1 MIKLLITGLASACII
16 SGCATQSHKFSSLKD
31 VWAHLRVEYRKADHL
46 SNWEPEPFDRTH
58 GNRTTIAG
66 HTFSVLPFAMGRNG
80 ALYVVEHMRSDR
92 VRIVGQFWGNRVEF
106 VDRNGIVVARTT
118 FHISVAENP
127 VTEVQYKDGV
137 FGSFRMNHIGPEFY
151 K

>member
-1 MIKLLITGLASACII
+1 MMRVLIIGLASLCMI
-16 SGCATQSHKFSSLKD
+16 SGCATQCRKFSSLED
-31 VWAHLRVEYRKADHL
+31 VRAHLRAEYRKADHL
-46 SNWEPEPFDRTH
+46 GNWEPEPFDRTH
-58 GNRTTIAG
+58 SNRTTITG

-80 ALYVVEHMRSDR
+80 SLYVVEHMRNGR
-92 VRIVGQFWGNRVEF
+92 IRIVGQFWGNRVEF

-127 VTEVQYKDGV
+127 VTEVQYKNGV
-137 FGSFRMNHIGPEFY
+137 FGSFRMNQIRPEFY